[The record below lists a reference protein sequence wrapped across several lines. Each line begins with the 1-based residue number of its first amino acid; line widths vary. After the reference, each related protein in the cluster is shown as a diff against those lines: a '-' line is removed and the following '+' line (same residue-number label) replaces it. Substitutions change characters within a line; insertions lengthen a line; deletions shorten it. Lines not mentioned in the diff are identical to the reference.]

1 MDFIG
6 PSKQS
11 EGELSKGETVASYWS
26 LLECIQVKQTLTRS
40 THPNIGPFLAE
51 GSNRVACVGSRDST
65 PALNVCDLR
74 ENIQKEAAVHPGM
87 VPKLGVLT
95 PATAPCVPCLPMPG
109 PSPGRLVF
117 CDSAQDA
124 GLVRCGSWT
133 ESREKTGLLEEAY
146 QHGALAQANKEQKR
160 RW

>member
-1 MDFIG
+1 M
-6 PSKQS
+6 
-11 EGELSKGETVASYWS
+11 
-26 LLECIQVKQTLTRS
+26 
-40 THPNIGPFLAE
+40 LAH
-51 GSNRVACVGSRDST
+51 VTDT

-146 QHGALAQANKEQKR
+146 QHGALALSKTSGSGGQSVRLISSHMQVKQLRLWLGRTAQRERQAIIGVK
-160 RW
+160 

>member
-1 MDFIG
+1 MLRG
-6 PSKQS
+6 VTEWP
-11 EGELSKGETVASYWS
+11 V
-26 LLECIQVKQTLTRS
+26 
-40 THPNIGPFLAE
+40 LAH
-51 GSNRVACVGSRDST
+51 VTDT

-160 RW
+160 RWQESRKDRQEILEEALMLGRAEGGRRRGPQRMRPLGGIPDSMGRS